1 MWGPGRKKKKKKEE
15 KKHTAEVAAAAAKP
29 SRTLLV
35 HDRTAGLAAL
45 RNAGSADWQGRLGH
59 AEQTV
64 SEAGL
69 AARAAVHGLVLDLH
83 FGGAVVSAD
92 LLINS
97 PLQPGIYL
105 LFC

>member
-1 MWGPGRKKKKKKEE
+1 MGPWEKEEE

-45 RNAGSADWQGRLGH
+45 RNSGSADWQGRLGH

-69 AARAAVHGLVLDLH
+69 AARAAVHSLVLDLH
-83 FGGAVVSAD
+83 FGGRWCQ
-92 LLINS
+92 LICS
-97 PLQPGIYL
+97 
-105 LFC
+105 